1 MSTRR
6 HFLAMTACL
15 CLLVLPGA
23 AGAGDIDDKAA
34 RKAAKRQ
41 AQEEALQALQRGE
54 ILPLNQVLEI
64 AGREVPGKVIEVEYK
79 AGPKYEIKMLA
90 ADGRV
95 REVKLDARTGR
106 VLGIENKD

>member
-1 MSTRR
+1 
-6 HFLAMTACL
+6 MTASL
-15 CLLVLPGA
+15 CLLASTGA
-23 AGAGDIDDKAA
+23 AGAVDLGDKAA

-79 AGPKYEIKMLA
+79 AGPKYEIKMLT
-90 ADGRV
+90 ADDRV